1 MPVQTSAISYWP
13 AGEENKQIV
22 TDGEAFERML
32 RHLRDGPT
40 LTVDYE
46 TSGLAW
52 YAHAR
57 SCGIALAT
65 WERDSGK
72 IWNYYV
78 PYRHDT
84 GEPQLDFAVVS
95 PAIGDL
101 LADERLTKIC
111 HNIKF
116 EDHFSRKEGWHLGGA
131 RYDTMLAG
139 HLYDENQFL
148 GLEARAAS
156 LLGHQDSK
164 HWDHQMQKEVLKLA
178 RAHRMGIREYKTRF
192 GYSQT
197 PINLCGTYA
206 CYDTQFT
213 TELFFF
219 YERWGVSRRYPRLWS
234 TEMELAECL
243 CDMEEEG
250 LPLDIEYL
258 ESLRDSLGGVK
269 AGLEDQIRSVLGSD
283 MFNLGSDDE
292 LRFYLSQKA
301 RLPLYKKTRKGQLS
315 VDKEALAPFKATLPV
330 VKLLLD
336 WREADKLENTYT
348 TSLLSKMDANGV
360 IHPDFQQVGTNTGRL
375 ACREPNFQ
383 NQPTDSDD
391 RAKEHSGKKVKD
403 GGLDPWSIRRA
414 FCVRRDGARVIPRLY
429 FDYSQI
435 ELRTMAFYSQDAT
448 MTNVYLT
455 GGDIHDEVS
464 KEVGCDRRT
473 AKVINFGLNYCLTS
487 MGLSRQAGLT
497 EDEAEAFMKRFFERF
512 PGVPRFREQLWASM
526 RARPDCSFDNL
537 FGRTRRIPLLNSPQA
552 WEQGRAERQAIGSL
566 IQGTAAEL
574 TKESIVRV
582 SRFLKEEKLPAKLV
596 NTVHDEIQID
606 CDPDCLVLVVRGVT
620 RLMEAYPEFYPIP
633 VIVDGEY
640 SVKSWADKQPLPSD

>member
-1 MPVQTSAISYWP
+1 LPIQTSPISYWP
-13 AGEENKQIV
+13 AGDANKKIV
-22 TDGEAFERML
+22 VDGEAFEAML
-32 RHLRDGPT
+32 RHLRSGPV

-57 SCGIALAT
+57 SCGVALAT
-65 WERDSGK
+65 CDPRSGQ

-78 PYRHDT
+78 PYRHET
-84 GEPQLDFAVVS
+84 AEPQLDFAVVS
-95 PAIGDL
+95 PAIGEL
-101 LADERLTKIC
+101 LADERLIKVC

-116 EDHFSRKEGWHLGGA
+116 EDHFSRKEGWRLGGP

-139 HLYDENQFL
+139 HLYDENMAL
-148 GLEARAAS
+148 GLEARAEHV
-156 LLGHQDSK
+156 LGHRDSRY
-164 HWDHQMQKEVLKLA
+164 WDHQMQREVLRLA
-178 RAHRMGIREYKTRF
+178 RAHRMGIGEYKTRF

-206 CYDTQFT
+206 CYDTQYT
-213 TELFFF
+213 TELYLT

-258 ESLRDSLGGVK
+258 ENLRDSLGGVK

-283 MFNLGSDDE
+283 MFALGSDDE
-292 LRFYLSQKA
+292 LRHYLTKTMH
-301 RLPLYKKTRKGQLS
+301 LPLWKKTRKGQLS
-315 VDKEALAPFKATLPV
+315 VDKEALDEFQDRAPVLR
-330 VKLLLD
+330 LLLE

-348 TSLLSKMDANGV
+348 TSLLEKVDHAGV

-375 ACREPNFQ
+375 SCRMPNFQ
-383 NQPTDSDD
+383 NQPTDNDR
-391 RAKEHSGKKVKD
+391 RAKAHSGKKVKD
-403 GGLDPWSIRRA
+403 GGVDPWSIRRA
-414 FCVRRDGARVIPRLY
+414 FVVRRDGARVIPRLF

-435 ELRTMAFYSQDAT
+435 ELRTMAFYSRDVT

-473 AKVINFGLNYCLTS
+473 AKAINFGLNYCLTS
-487 MGLSRQAGLT
+487 VGLSRQAGLT
-497 EDEAEAFMKRFFERF
+497 PEEAESFMDRFFKRF
-512 PGVPRFREQLWASM
+512 PGVPRLREELWAQM
-526 RARPDCSFDNL
+526 RADPQCSFTNL
-537 FGRTRRIPLLNSPQA
+537 FGRTRRIPMLQSPQS

-582 SRFLKEEKLPAKLV
+582 SKFLKENKLPAKLV
-596 NTVHDEIQID
+596 NTVHDEIQLD
-606 CDPDCLVLVVRGVT
+606 CEPECLAVVVLGVK
-620 RLMEAYPEFYPIP
+620 RLMEAYPEFQPIP
-633 VIVDGEY
+633 VVVDGEY
-640 SVKSWADKQPLPSD
+640 TMKSWADKQALPMG